1 MMGKKEISRREAL
14 KKIGQSTSTILIA
27 NSFILALT
35 AFPVS
40 AVGEIASTETET
52 GNEPRRLLVRQPGNE
67 KVVVSGG
74 GSILNFNIS
83 GGAGRSSVVVYRPAG
98 SRAPFQQLPR
108 AKAVLAQPR
117 LVNISVD
124 VKGIANGLFEFGVLT
139 SGTPDFKTDLKGTE
153 TFQARIK
160 NGQLVEMTGPRERLT
175 GVRATC
181 ASAGV
186 PGLIPRQF

>member
-1 MMGKKEISRREAL
+1 MTGKKEISRREAL

-35 AFPVS
+35 ALPVS
-40 AVGEIASTETET
+40 AVGEIASEETKT
-52 GNEPRRLLVRQPGNE
+52 GKEPRRLLVKQPGSE

-74 GSILNFNIS
+74 GSMLNFNIS
-83 GGAGRSSVVVYRPAG
+83 GGAGRNSAVVYRPAG
-98 SRAPFQQLPR
+98 SRASFQQLPR
-108 AKAVLAQPR
+108 TKAVLSQPGS
-117 LVNISVD
+117 VNVSVD
-124 VKGIANGLFEFGVLT
+124 VKGIADGMFEFGVVT
-139 SGTPDFKTDLKGTE
+139 SGTPDFKTDIKGTE

-175 GVRATC
+175 GVCLTA
-181 ASAGV
+181 AAAGV